1 MSIEEARTAGMTD
14 NKSATEG
21 FDSEDLPRRLWGRF
35 ATFGPAY
42 GRWMASQLGESGV
55 SFARMKLLGTLH
67 RSKEPIIMSGLGE
80 RLGVTPRNV
89 TKLVDALEEEG
100 LLRRK
105 PHPTDRRAT
114 LIELTPEG
122 EKTVSQEFA
131 QHVAAGAE
139 LFEALSEDEQR
150 ELLRLMDL
158 LYEDLRRRGIVEGTV
173 GDCF

>member
-1 MSIEEARTAGMTD
+1 MSVEETTASEVGPV
-14 NKSATEG
+14 TEEVAP
-21 FDSEDLPRRLWGRF
+21 EDLPRRLWGMF

-42 GRWMASQLGESGV
+42 GRWMASQMGESGF
-55 SFARMKLLGTLH
+55 SFARMKLLGTLN
-67 RSKEPIIMSGLGE
+67 RSEGPIIMSGLGE

-114 LIELTPEG
+114 LIELTAYG
-122 EKTVSQEFA
+122 ERTVSEKFA

-150 ELLRLMDL
+150 ELLRVMGR
-158 LYEDLRRRGIVEGTV
+158 LYNELRRRGVVEGAG

>member
-1 MSIEEARTAGMTD
+1 
-14 NKSATEG
+14 
-21 FDSEDLPRRLWGRF
+21 
-35 ATFGPAY
+35 
-42 GRWMASQLGESGV
+42 
-55 SFARMKLLGTLH
+55 
-67 RSKEPIIMSGLGE
+67 MSGLGE